1 MEESKGVVDFL
12 AKTRA
17 KPPARMLTDWFP
29 RLDIHGGVALDLGCG
44 AGGEAEYLAK
54 EGMMVDAIDKSETV
68 AKAAR
73 ERCQGL
79 TVDVIQGDFREF
91 QLRPDYYTLA
101 VSVNALPFVK
111 KDDCAVLLK
120 SVQASIRPGGAVV
133 FAVFGPEHAWAKR
146 EDMSFWTIDEFRDL
160 WAGWDVI
167 AMNEF
172 KGISPLA
179 SGTEIFQHRIQLI
192 AKKTLLEARKT

>member
-1 MEESKGVVDFL
+1 MDTPAADVL
-12 AKTRA
+12 AKIRQ

-29 RLDIHGGVALDLGCG
+29 RLEIHGGVALDLGCG
-44 AGGEAEYLAK
+44 AGAEAEYLAQN
-54 EGMMVDAIDKSETV
+54 GMMVDAIDKSETV
-68 AKAAR
+68 AKAAK

-101 VSVNALPFVK
+101 VAINSLPFVPK
-111 KDDCAVLLK
+111 ADCVTLLK
-120 SVQASIRPGGAVV
+120 SVQASIRPGGAVIL
-133 FAVFGPEHAWAKR
+133 AVFGPEHAWSNRA
-146 EDMSFWTIDEFRDL
+146 DMSFWTLDEFKEL
-160 WAGWDVI
+160 WASWEVI

-179 SGTEIFQHRIQLI
+179 SGSEIFQHRIQVV
-192 AKKTLLEARKT
+192 ARKPQA